1 MRNYSGNEEVNRSD
15 QLHEKLLCN
24 MAMANFIYLIFWKL
38 FECVIYQTWGAK

>member
-24 MAMANFIYLIFWKL
+24 MAMANFIYRK
-38 FECVIYQTWGAK
+38 VASTNMRY